1 MQVVQPVIVPIESLL
16 VDLGYVQQARDALH
30 DFAQAPVALFVFRR
44 QLFVFRRQFFR
55 RMAILRH
62 YQLYGLG
69 ERFVSLGQPLQS
81 LV

>member
-44 QLFVFRRQFFR
+44 QFFR

>member
-44 QLFVFRRQFFR
+44 QFSPP
-55 RMAILRH
+55 
-62 YQLYGLG
+62 GG
-69 ERFVSLGQPLQS
+69 SPPPSTPRFG
-81 LV
+81 